1 MQGVLSKLCLLP
13 RIFLYSNLWR
23 TLQKQNGILLLFL
36 SPAVSKPKV
45 LVY

>member
-13 RIFLYSNLWR
+13 RIFLYSNLWQ

-36 SPAVSKPKV
+36 SPVVTNQKN
-45 LVY
+45 